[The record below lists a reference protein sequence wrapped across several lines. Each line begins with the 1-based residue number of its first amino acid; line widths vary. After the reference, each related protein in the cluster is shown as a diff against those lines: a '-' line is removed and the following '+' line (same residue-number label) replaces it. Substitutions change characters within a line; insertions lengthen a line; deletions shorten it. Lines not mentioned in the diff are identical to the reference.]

1 MATIT
6 LRQANV
12 VSSTGGTVKGTPL
25 TNAEVDNNFAN
36 LNVVANN
43 LDANTG
49 PVTDL
54 TTNFKG
60 NIVYAIRELR
70 GNLTSSA
77 GLATL
82 LGDETGT
89 GFVVYSASPSLTGT
103 PQAVTAANGTA
114 NLMIATTQFV
124 NNEINDSPTITNG
137 TLAGTP
143 QSVTAA
149 NGTSNSM
156 VATTQF
162 VTSAIRTSPDMITP
176 TMSSPSITGTP
187 QSVTA
192 ANATSNAMVATT
204 QFVNNQIAA
213 SPTINGP
220 TINLG
225 TSNFLNLVNP
235 TLVSA
240 FEMANIRNEVPPT
253 TIDVSVL
260 DPRGTVI
267 FFTSNATSNVT
278 VNIRA
283 NASTSLDSW
292 LGSTSSNANTA
303 TVVIMMQTGATPYYV
318 QNVNIDGRV
327 MSNATIKG
335 NLFWQGNTLTIGGT
349 ANTIEVYSFTVV
361 KNGGTRGGVTYGG
374 NVYTILGSQTS
385 FRSQLQ

>member
-89 GFVVYSASPSLTGT
+89 GVVVYSASPSLTGT
-103 PQAVTAANGTA
+103 PQAVTAANGVA
-114 NLMIATTQFV
+114 NSMIATTQFV
-124 NNEINDSPTITNG
+124 LNEINDSPTITNG

-162 VTSAIRTSPDMITP
+162 VTSTIRTSPDMITP

-192 ANATSNAMVATT
+192 ANGTSNSMVATT
-204 QFVNNQIAA
+204 QFVVNEIAD

-240 FEMANIRNEVPPT
+240 FEMANIRNEVPPS
-253 TIDVSVL
+253 TINVDLL
-260 DPRGTVI
+260 DPRGSI
-267 FFTSNATSNVT
+267 IYFTSNATSNVT

-292 LGSTSSNANTA
+292 LGSTASNANTA

-335 NLFWQGNTLTIGGT
+335 NLFWQGNSLTVGGT
-349 ANTIEVYSFTVV
+349 GVSVDVYSFTVV
-361 KNGGTRGGVTYGG
+361 KNGGTRGGASYGG
-374 NVYTILGSQTS
+374 NVYTILGSQSNFKS
-385 FRSQLQ
+385 FLV